1 MTQRERRTA
10 WMGGLTAALLS
21 VTALHGQP
29 ATIDFDRYHSPQEV
43 AGALSALVTAS
54 PTTTALHTIARS
66 PGGKDV
72 LVLEIGPEIGSKAR
86 RLPAVLVMANMS
98 GTLPISTEAA
108 LRLATLLA
116 SKPSAIEELTFFI
129 VPNGNP
135 DAAGRYFGAPLVA
148 DARNGSAV
156 NDDLD
161 DQSDE
166 DGPEDL
172 NGDGVITQMRV
183 KDPAGEWLPVEAEPR
198 LMREADPAKEEK
210 GLYLLYSEGID
221 NDGDGEYNEDGPGG
235 VDIGLTFPHLFKPFT
250 ATGGRWPGS
259 ETETYGLLRFAF
271 AHPEIAMT
279 FFFGATNTCVAPPE
293 GGRKGSVDFTEI
305 KVPED
310 MAKRVGLDPARTYTM
325 QEIIELVRPMAPPGF
340 EITES
345 VVASFLGLGA
355 VVNPLEDD
363 LKLYKEL
370 SERYKEFLKAAKL
383 DGKRLEAARARDG
396 SPELWSYYHL
406 GVPTFSMDLW
416 TLPESAEES
425 KEKSGI
431 TVDALEG
438 MTSEA
443 FVALGDAK
451 VEAFLKE
458 VDAPPHIKAANLI
471 EGVKGGQVTPKQM
484 AGMLRQMPKP
494 KGGEG
499 GDPRQKALLAWS
511 DKELGGKGFVTWTPF
526 KHPTL
531 GEVEIG
537 GAVPFAD
544 TTPPA
549 AMLGTLLDGQVPW
562 VLTLTGKLARLRI
575 AKTEVAAKGGG
586 VHELTVWVE
595 NTGSLPF
602 PTAMGKR
609 NQQPVPAVVTLKPAG
624 ATLLSGKARTP
635 IKELGA
641 RKATKLSWLLQA
653 SRTEV
658 VSVLLES
665 ANAWNDATEVKV
677 GGAK

>member
-1 MTQRERRTA
+1 
-10 WMGGLTAALLS
+10 MGGVAAALLS
-21 VTALHGQP
+21 VTVAYGQP
-29 ATIDFDRYHSPQEV
+29 ATVDFGHYHSPQEV
-43 AGALSALVTAS
+43 AGALDALAKAS
-54 PTTTALHTIARS
+54 PTTMALHTIATS
-66 PGGKDV
+66 PGGKGV
-72 LVLEIGPEIGSKAR
+72 LVLEIGPEVGTKAR
-86 RLPAVLVMANMS
+86 RLPAVLVMANME
-98 GTLPISTEAA
+98 GTLPVSTEAA

-116 SKPSAIEELTFFI
+116 SRPEATKELTFFI

-135 DAAGRYFGAPLVA
+135 DAAGRYFGKPLVA
-148 DARNGSAV
+148 DARNGSKV

-161 DQSDE
+161 DSTDE

-183 KDPAGEWLPVEAEPR
+183 KDPAGVWLPVEAEPR
-198 LMREADPAKEEK
+198 LMREADPAKGEK
-210 GLYLLYSEGID
+210 GLFLLYSEGID

-235 VDIGLTFPHLFKPFT
+235 VDIGVTFPHLFKPFT

-259 ETETYGLLRFAF
+259 EAETYGLLQFAF

-279 FFFGATNTCVAPPE
+279 FIFGATNTCIAPPQ
-293 GGRKGSVDFTEI
+293 GGRQGSVDFTQI
-305 KVPED
+305 KVPEE
-310 MAKRVGLDPARTYTM
+310 MAKRVGLDPAKTYTM
-325 QEIIELVRPMAPPGF
+325 QEIIEIVRPMAPPGF

-345 VVASFLGLGA
+345 IVASFLGLGA
-355 VVNPLEDD
+355 VVNPLEGD

-370 SERYKEFLKAAKL
+370 SERYKEYLKAATL
-383 DGKRLEAARARDG
+383 DGKRLEPAQARDG

-416 TLPESAEES
+416 TPPESAEES
-425 KEKSGI
+425 KEKTGI
-431 TVDALEG
+431 TVDTLEA

-443 FVALGDAK
+443 FVALGEAK
-451 VEAFLKE
+451 VETFVKE
-458 VDAPPHIKAANLI
+458 VGAPPHIKAADLI
-471 EGVKGGQVTPKQM
+471 EGVKGGQLTPKQM

-511 DKELGGKGFVTWTPF
+511 DKELDGKGFVTWTPY

-537 GAVPFAD
+537 GVVPFAD

-549 AMLGTLLDGQVPW
+549 AMLTTLLDGQVPW
-562 VLTLTGKLARLRI
+562 VLTLAEKLARLRI
-575 AKTEVAAKGGG
+575 TRTEVTAKGGG

-609 NQQPVPAVVTLKPAG
+609 NQQPAPAVVTLKTAG
-624 ATLLSGKARTP
+624 ATLLSGKTRTP
-635 IKELGA
+635 IKELEA
-641 RKATKLSWLLQA
+641 RKATKLTWLVQA
-653 SRTEV
+653 DRSEV
-658 VSVLLES
+658 VKVLLES
-665 ANAWNDATEVKV
+665 ANAWNDAAEVKV
-677 GGAK
+677 GGAR